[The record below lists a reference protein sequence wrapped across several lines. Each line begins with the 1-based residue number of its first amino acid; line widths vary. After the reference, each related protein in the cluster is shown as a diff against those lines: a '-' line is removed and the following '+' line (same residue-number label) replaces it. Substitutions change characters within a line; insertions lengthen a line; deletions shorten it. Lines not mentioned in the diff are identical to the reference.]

1 MSGTW
6 GNRLRLSIFG
16 ESHGEAIG
24 MVVDGLPPGLPVDQ
38 ALIAEDM
45 ARRAPGQ
52 SWMSTP
58 RREPDTVRIVSG
70 VHDGHTTGAPICGV
84 IENTNARSSDYSRL
98 EDVARP
104 GHADYTGFIKYKGHN
119 DIRGGGHFSGRLT
132 APVVFAGAL
141 VRGYLLDKG
150 VTVGARIARLGGVDD
165 GAVTK
170 IDTELLRFLRE
181 SEFPTC
187 DEASARAMKQQI
199 RDAQAHK
206 DSVGGI
212 IECMAVGLPAGWGD
226 PFFDSLES
234 RIASLLFSVPA
245 VKGVEF
251 GAGFAVADMRGSEAN
266 DSFAVLGGDIV
277 TRTNHNGGILGGI
290 SSGMPV
296 VVRVAIKPT
305 PSIGKK
311 QSTVHMREKNE
322 TEIEIAG
329 RHDPCILPRAVSVI
343 EAAVLIALADAAL
356 EGEG

>member
-6 GNRLRLSIFG
+6 GSRLRLSIFG

-24 MVVDGLPPGLPVDQ
+24 MVVDGLPPGMAVDT
-38 ALIAEDM
+38 ALIEEDM

-58 RREPDTVRIVSG
+58 RREPDKVRIVSG
-70 VHDGHTTGAPICGV
+70 VYNGRTTGTPICGV
-84 IENTNARSSDYSRL
+84 IENTNVRSSDYSRFA
-98 EDVARP
+98 DIARP
-104 GHADYTGFIKYKGHN
+104 GHADYTGFVRYKGYN
-119 DIRGGGHFSGRLT
+119 DTRGGGHFSGRLT

-141 VRGYLLDKG
+141 ARMYLLDKG

-165 GAVTK
+165 VPVETIGK
-170 IDTELLRFLRE
+170 ELLQKLRK
-181 SEFPTC
+181 SAFPTC
-187 DEASARAMKQQI
+187 DEARAEAMQERI
-199 RDAQAHK
+199 LMAQAEA
-206 DSVGGI
+206 DSVGGF
-212 IECMAVGLPAGWGD
+212 IECMATGLPPGWGD

-234 RIASLLFSVPA
+234 RIAMLLFSVPA

-251 GAGFAVADMRGSEAN
+251 GAGFAIADMRGSEAN
-266 DSFAVLGGDIV
+266 DAFIVQDGDIV
-277 TRTNHNGGILGGI
+277 TRSNNNGGILGGI
-290 SSGMPV
+290 SSGMPI

-311 QSTVHMREKNE
+311 QKTVNMREKSE

-329 RHDPCILPRAVSVI
+329 RHDPCILPRAVPVI

-356 EGEG
+356 ESEG